1 MCLGCWLFPLADFGL
16 ARVLEPNVLAKT
28 WCGTF
33 HYMAP
38 EVFLGGR
45 YGSMA
50 DLWSLGAII
59 YECVVGHPLHQG
71 KSFPQLAKLY
81 QNDTELLLT

>member
-1 MCLGCWLFPLADFGL
+1 
-16 ARVLEPNVLAKT
+16 
-28 WCGTF
+28 
-33 HYMAP
+33 MAP